1 VVTIGPLY
9 DDAVRHSGVQN
20 DAGDQESKILTEDT
34 GTAYL
39 DKRDRSNVS
48 PTLWSCLSVVLK

>member
-1 VVTIGPLY
+1 
-9 DDAVRHSGVQN
+9 
-20 DAGDQESKILTEDT
+20 LTEDT